1 MLPEDKRI
9 HTKQDLNEWLQYE
22 RGKYGEDNLKGK
34 IREFF
39 PISERDILKK
49 HLVLLRKTE
58 YYTNHRNKLA
68 AKFYQF
74 RLERFQNKYALHI
87 PLNTCG
93 KGLRIMHVGPVLING
108 TATVGEN
115 CTFHI
120 NTALVAGGTNDDAP
134 YLEDGVVLG
143 IGSVVLGKTHTSRN
157 VAIGANAVVN
167 KDVEEEDITVAGVP
181 ARKISNGGR
190 SSWNRTPA
198 NKETRSAKN

>member
-1 MLPEDKRI
+1 MLPSDKRI
-9 HTKQDLNEWLQYE
+9 NTKQELKEWLKYE
-22 RGKYGEDNLKGK
+22 RGNYGGNNLKGR
-34 IREFF
+34 IREIF

-58 YYTNHRNKLA
+58 YYTNRGIKSA
-68 AKFYQF
+68 AKLYHI
-74 RLERFQNKYALHI
+74 RLERFQNKYGLHI

-108 TATVGEN
+108 SATVGED

-134 YLEDGVVLG
+134 CLEDGVVLG
-143 IGSVVLGKTHTSRN
+143 VGSVVLGKTHIARN

-167 KDVEEEDITVAGVP
+167 RDVAEEDITVAGVP

-190 SSWNRTPA
+190 SSWRGTPKR
-198 NKETRSAKN
+198 KETQNAEN

>member
-1 MLPEDKRI
+1 MLPKDKRI

-22 RGKYGEDNLKGK
+22 LGNYGGNNLKGK
-34 IREFF
+34 IRAFF

-58 YYTNHRNKLA
+58 YYTNRRIKLA
-68 AKFYQF
+68 AKFYHF
-74 RLERFQNKYALHI
+74 RLERFQNKYGLHI

-108 TATVGEN
+108 SATVGED

-143 IGSVVLGKTHTSRN
+143 IGSVVLGKTHISRN

-181 ARKISNGGR
+181 ARKISSGGR
-190 SSWNRTPA
+190 SSWRKTPA
-198 NKETRSAKN
+198 SKEAQHAEN

>member
-1 MLPEDKRI
+1 MLPKDKRI

-22 RGKYGEDNLKGK
+22 LGNYGGNNLKGK
-34 IREFF
+34 IRAFF

-58 YYTNHRNKLA
+58 YYTNRGIKLA
-68 AKFYQF
+68 AKFYHF
-74 RLERFQNKYALHI
+74 RLERFQNKYGLHI

-108 TATVGEN
+108 SATVGED

-143 IGSVVLGKTHTSRN
+143 IGSVVLGKTHISRN

-181 ARKISNGGR
+181 ARKISSGGR
-190 SSWNRTPA
+190 SSWRKTPA
-198 NKETRSAKN
+198 SKEAPHAEN